1 MSADVS
7 SLLRVLNGYN
17 KEDQHRT
24 VGNDSNSE
32 KSTAPITRDLLGGGS
47 NPFSSSTS
55 KIVVDSQELDL
66 DLQVPNG
73 WEKRLDLKVCPFSH
87 LGLFVFL
94 EKLTFSRSKLCSL
107 LVLSIIICEYL
118 FIFFALEICFY
129 DFVFCFFFKRFKF
142 KYVFFFFVFFC
153 L

>member
-1 MSADVS
+1 MAADVS

-107 LVLSIIICEYL
+107 LVLSIIICEY
-118 FIFFALEICFY
+118 
-129 DFVFCFFFKRFKF
+129 FFFLLWKSVSMTLCSVFFLKRFKF
-142 KYVFFFFVFFC
+142 KYVFFFCFVLFMN
-153 L
+153 